1 MTAEKTPEGSDHAPI
16 PGAYPI
22 MVEGPE
28 AAAEAEATSFDHVEP
43 EPAPLCAQPGAAR
56 PQFRPTT
63 RPEGRFWAVMGTSR
77 EPSPKAL
84 TRHEMASRTARWN
97 NAGFS
102 VEQSCLGYAN
112 FKARHPALHRSL
124 HNPYVHGPYPEP
136 AFLFPYS
143 PWSQSP
149 FNPHG
154 PGYVPTMSPRSD
166 GQGPGTPNYYKNP
179 PFWYTGSN
187 FGRDMM
193 ADRPPMI
200 SFANA
205 LCLGPT
211 EIAKMER
218 LQLTCLGP
226 YWAERLSPFMGADG
240 KELPVLKLTPDH
252 LEICR
257 ALVQMIDPTYYV
269 RAAVVLIRDDGQVLV
284 AMRLEVESS
293 LLSDDRGLITA
304 GSSDN
309 GATWDYVKA
318 TNELGDPTRVLYLS
332 ESYKDLSRL
341 QDESSS
347 TAEVAD
353 CNVSFLLGGGRVSKG
368 SVVFHKDCSVSFLL
382 EDGSV
387 VDRSAVM
394 GFAVDSSTED
404 VIMVDAHEEDVPMA
418 DGFD

>member
-1 MTAEKTPEGSDHAPI
+1 
-16 PGAYPI
+16 
-22 MVEGPE
+22 
-28 AAAEAEATSFDHVEP
+28 
-43 EPAPLCAQPGAAR
+43 
-56 PQFRPTT
+56 
-63 RPEGRFWAVMGTSR
+63 
-77 EPSPKAL
+77 
-84 TRHEMASRTARWN
+84 
-97 NAGFS
+97 
-102 VEQSCLGYAN
+102 
-112 FKARHPALHRSL
+112 
-124 HNPYVHGPYPEP
+124 
-136 AFLFPYS
+136 
-143 PWSQSP
+143 
-149 FNPHG
+149 
-154 PGYVPTMSPRSD
+154 
-166 GQGPGTPNYYKNP
+166 
-179 PFWYTGSN
+179 
-187 FGRDMM
+187 
-193 ADRPPMI
+193 
-200 SFANA
+200 
-205 LCLGPT
+205 
-211 EIAKMER
+211 
-218 LQLTCLGP
+218 
-226 YWAERLSPFMGADG
+226 MGADG